1 MITPKVRLRANIKAK
16 RRSKMFNQSIYIF
29 ISVVEK
35 GSFSAAGKEH
45 YISQSAVSQQIDK
58 LENQCNFKLFDR
70 SHYRPTL
77 TTQGEYFY
85 KACKSLIEEANHVLN
100 NAQSMSNEHSL
111 AIAITGPFEK
121 KYLQSI
127 AKSPLL

>member
-1 MITPKVRLRANIKAK
+1 
-16 RRSKMFNQSIYIF
+16 MFNQSIYLF

-77 TTQGEYFY
+77 TTQ
-85 KACKSLIEEANHVLN
+85 ARV
-100 NAQSMSNEHSL
+100 
-111 AIAITGPFEK
+111 
-121 KYLQSI
+121 
-127 AKSPLL
+127 